1 MHGAAH
7 DIAGQ
12 GIANPL
18 AAIHSA
24 ALMLE
29 HLGESD
35 AARRIVKAVAE
46 QTDAMSNPDIPTSNE
61 QLSTTAVGDAIAER
75 L

>member
-1 MHGAAH
+1 
-7 DIAGQ
+7 
-12 GIANPL
+12 
-18 AAIHSA
+18 
-24 ALMLE
+24 MLE

-35 AARRIVKAVAE
+35 AAIRIVKAVAE

-61 QLSTTAVGDAIAER
+61 QLSTIAVGDAIAER

>member
-1 MHGAAH
+1 MPPTTSP
-7 DIAGQ
+7 GQ

-29 HLGESD
+29 HLGETD
-35 AARRIVKAVAE
+35 AADRILKAARRPGRFHVNVH
-46 QTDAMSNPDIPTSNE
+46 PTE
-61 QLSTTAVGDAIAER
+61 LSTTAVGDAIAER

>member
-1 MHGAAH
+1 
-7 DIAGQ
+7 
-12 GIANPL
+12 
-18 AAIHSA
+18 
-24 ALMLE
+24 MLE

-46 QTDAMSNPDIPTSNE
+46 QTDDMSNPDIPTSNE